1 MASATSAATQTTTS
15 PSPVDGTPDARTRD
29 TGATD
34 TLVALLRGDTL
45 DPRVLAACDA
55 DALWSAAAEHR
66 VLPLAA
72 ERMAHRAEVPE
83 ALRLMFRTT
92 ATEDAVTDLIRESE
106 LVRLLADLAKAEVR
120 PLLLKGSQLAYS
132 HYPRADLRPRVD
144 SDLLIP
150 ASDLSAVQ
158 DVLGRLG
165 YEPKDGQLSGS
176 LVIAQALYLKRKNG
190 RLLHAVD
197 VHWKVASPQVFAE
210 MLTYSE
216 LAERAVPL
224 PALGPSARG
233 LSSVDALLLACV
245 HRIAHHLDSDRLIW
259 LYDIKLIAEGL
270 NAADWKAFLALAVE
284 RKVAAVCIRSLRR
297 TDALFPGTTPPWVW
311 DAARVATG
319 ADVELSAGYLTDRP
333 QAQLMLDDLRA
344 LPHWRDRARLI
355 GQHVFPP
362 ASFMR
367 RTYAPSSRAPLL
379 VLYGLRFVR
388 GATRWLGVS
397 QDRI

>member
-1 MASATSAATQTTTS
+1 MASVTSAAGTTTS
-15 PSPVDGTPDARTRD
+15 LSAGGAPDAQDGAAR
-29 TGATD
+29 ATD
-34 TLVALLRGDTL
+34 TLVALLRGDAL
-45 DPRVLAACDA
+45 DPHVLAECDA
-55 DALWSAAAEHR
+55 DALWIAAAEHR
-66 VLPLAA
+66 VLPLVA

-83 ALRLMFRTT
+83 AIRLMFRAT

-106 LVRLLADLAKAEVR
+106 LVRLVADLAKAHVR

-158 DVLGRLG
+158 EVLGRLG

-176 LVIAQALYLKRKNG
+176 LVIAQALYSKRKGG

-210 MLTYSE
+210 MLSYSE
-216 LAERAVPL
+216 LAERAIPL
-224 PALGPSARG
+224 PALGPGARG
-233 LSSVDALLLACV
+233 LSSVDALLVACV

-270 NAADWKAFLALAVE
+270 TTPDWKAFLDLTVD
-284 RKVAAVCIRSLRR
+284 RKVTAVCMRSLQR
-297 TDALFPGTTPPWVW
+297 TDALFPGTTPSWVW
-311 DAARVATG
+311 DAARVATQ
-319 ADVELSAGYLTDRP
+319 ADVELSEGYLTERS

-344 LPHWRDRARLI
+344 LPRWRDRARLI

-379 VLYGLRFVR
+379 VLYGLRFIR

-397 QDRI
+397 QGRA